1 MEKHEVAERRRE
13 DEERRCAS
21 TRFQSYLE
29 KNYPDSTSRSCS
41 GVIRRSFLN
50 RIVLHLKGTVDE
62 DRKFRWYVKK
72 NEFKLM
78 DVPELSLCDVLVVP
92 VKEGKEVS
100 YYSPL

>member
-1 MEKHEVAERRRE
+1 MEKREV
-13 DEERRCAS
+13 EERRCAS
-21 TRFQSYLE
+21 TRFQAYLE
-29 KNYPDSTSRSCS
+29 KNYPESTSRSCS

-72 NEFKLM
+72 NGFKLM
-78 DVPELSLCDVLVVP
+78 DVPELSLRDVLVVP

>member
-1 MEKHEVAERRRE
+1 MKKSEV
-13 DEERRCAS
+13 DERRCAS
-21 TRFQSYLE
+21 THFQSYLE
-29 KNYPDSTSRSCS
+29 KNYPESTSRSCS

-50 RIVLHLKGTVDE
+50 RIVLRLKGTVDE
-62 DRKFRWYVKK
+62 HRKFRWYVKK

-78 DVPELSLCDVLVVP
+78 DVPELSLHDVLVVP